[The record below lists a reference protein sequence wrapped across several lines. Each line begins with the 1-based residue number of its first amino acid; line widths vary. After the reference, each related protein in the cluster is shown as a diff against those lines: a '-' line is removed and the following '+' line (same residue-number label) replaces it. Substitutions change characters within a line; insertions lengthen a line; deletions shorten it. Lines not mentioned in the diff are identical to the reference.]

1 MTTEREPASAFQSAA
16 RRVPSSQVR
25 SWKTSGS
32 RPLLFDLIQS
42 LDSEFDN
49 FDSGR
54 NAVCRRW
61 S

>member
-1 MTTEREPASAFQSAA
+1 MTTEREPERGFYGAA
-16 RRVPSSQVR
+16 GRLPRSPVR
-25 SWKTSGS
+25 PRKTSGS
-32 RPLLFDLIQS
+32 RPLLFDLIQL
-42 LDSEFDN
+42 LDSEFDK